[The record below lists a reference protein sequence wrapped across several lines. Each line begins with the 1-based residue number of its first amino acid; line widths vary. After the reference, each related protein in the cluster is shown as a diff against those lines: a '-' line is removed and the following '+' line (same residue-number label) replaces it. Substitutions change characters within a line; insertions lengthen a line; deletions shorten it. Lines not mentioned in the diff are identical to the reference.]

1 MDGER
6 QNVAELECET
16 VSMAVAARFL
26 GISKA
31 TAYRAAARG
40 ELPAI
45 RVRGRVLVLRRALLR
60 MVGPTTDEDRTAAA
74 IGGGPDA
81 A

>member
-1 MDGER
+1 MDANR
-6 QNVAELECET
+6 QKLVELECET
-16 VSMAVAARFL
+16 VSMAVAARLL

-45 RVRGRVLVLRRALLR
+45 RVRGRVLILRRALLS
-60 MVGPTTDEDRTAAA
+60 MVGRPAGEDQNAATA
-74 IGGGPDA
+74 GGGSDA